1 MRKIENIIKFS
12 VGLVCIASIVA
23 IVSNFILVP
32 QIKTYYEAK
41 RSLVDEIIVL
51 HAETRLPIAV
61 IENIKTQVEKDES
74 VKMNDALK
82 NAYAKNKLIIQV
94 NIKSLISF
102 MGNWGIILPK

>member
-32 QIKTYYEAK
+32 QIKTYYEAN
-41 RSLVDEIIVL
+41 RSLVDEISVL

-94 NIKSLISF
+94 NIKKYI
-102 MGNWGIILPK
+102 PR